1 MILKNKLLA
10 AVFALLIGSVVVLA
24 TSLGVVCHRVK
35 AFDKKH
41 GSDVLSNLSPKEL
54 FAKTNVVEKAASS
67 AQMAD
72 TSTEETEANEDSQN
86 DEKSPPEMKVVDV
99 EYEGDD
105 ELVLTLSE
113 RPDMEVVRSY
123 VKVEP
128 LCEGRLTFRYTTP
141 GATIPTLRIRGEFA
155 YRTNVTLRVLKG
167 FPLYGKGVNPDAEG
181 SLKEDFVYTFMRKD
195 KEPYVKFADAGRYL
209 PPGGLGAIALETMN
223 ATNISV
229 GVRRVEPHNVVQMLA
244 REEEV

>member
-1 MILKNKLLA
+1 MCVRLFDGRRIGTRKEYKMILKNKLLA

-41 GSDVLSNLSPKEL
+41 GSDVLSNLLPKEL

-105 ELVLTLSE
+105 ELVLTL
-113 RPDMEVVRSY
+113 
-123 VKVEP
+123 
-128 LCEGRLTFRYTTP
+128 
-141 GATIPTLRIRGEFA
+141 A
-155 YRTNVTLRVLKG
+155 
-167 FPLYGKGVNPDAEG
+167 
-181 SLKEDFVYTFMRKD
+181 
-195 KEPYVKFADAGRYL
+195 
-209 PPGGLGAIALETMN
+209 
-223 ATNISV
+223 SV
-229 GVRRVEPHNVVQMLA
+229 AFGT
-244 REEEV
+244 

>member
-1 MILKNKLLA
+1 MILKKKLF
-10 AVFALLIGSVVVLA
+10 AVAFMLLIGSVVVLA
-24 TSLGVVCHRVK
+24 TALGIVCHKVA

-41 GSDVLSNLSPKEL
+41 GSDVLANLSPNEL
-54 FAKTNVVEKAASS
+54 FDKTNTVKKAAAPVQKADSSAEKVPEKEEVSQNEEKA
-67 AQMAD
+67 
-72 TSTEETEANEDSQN
+72 
-86 DEKSPPEMKVVDV
+86 PPELKVVDV

-113 RPDMEVVRSY
+113 RPDMDVVRSY

-141 GATIPTLRIRGEFA
+141 GAIIPTLRIRGEFA

-167 FPLYGKGVNPDAEG
+167 FPLYGKSVNPDAEG
-181 SLKEDFVYTFMRKD
+181 SLKEDFVYTFRRKD

-209 PPGGLGAIALETMN
+209 PPGGLGAIALEAMN
-223 ATNISV
+223 VTNVSV
-229 GVRRVEPHNVVQMLA
+229 GVCRVEPHNVVQLLA
-244 REEEV
+244 

>member
-1 MILKNKLLA
+1 MILKNKLFA

-54 FAKTNVVEKAASS
+54 FAKTNVVEKVASS

-105 ELVLTLSE
+105 ELVL
-113 RPDMEVVRSY
+113 
-123 VKVEP
+123 
-128 LCEGRLTFRYTTP
+128 
-141 GATIPTLRIRGEFA
+141 A
-155 YRTNVTLRVLKG
+155 
-167 FPLYGKGVNPDAEG
+167 
-181 SLKEDFVYTFMRKD
+181 
-195 KEPYVKFADAGRYL
+195 
-209 PPGGLGAIALETMN
+209 
-223 ATNISV
+223 SV
-229 GVRRVEPHNVVQMLA
+229 AFGT
-244 REEEV
+244 